1 MILEADDAANIVL
14 EHIKPIG
21 LERISIFESL
31 NRIAGEKITSRR
43 NLPPYDTSA
52 MDGYALKS
60 ADTSDNGA
68 TLKVKGVI
76 AAGDNV
82 SGLSIENGECYRIM
96 TGAFLPMGADSV
108 IQHELTDNGKENVN
122 IPQKV
127 KNGFCVRYKGEDLKE
142 GDVIDRIGERLS
154 PYHIGRYVSAGIF
167 YTSVYRKPRI
177 ALISTGNEIA
187 DPAVQDKADMIFD
200 SNSQM
205 ASLFFKQ
212 LGADVSYIGVIPDD
226 KDALLNTFKTFKNFD
241 MIVTSAGISAGD
253 FDYMNLIADK
263 LGIKWIFNRINQKPG
278 QHMSF
283 GFMGDT
289 PIFAC
294 PGNPVSAMFCNFY
307 YVKPALQKMMGLKEY
322 RNKPVSV
329 ILGADVT
336 KKKGRVQF
344 DRVKIVIENGK
355 LVAYPFTTQDSHI
368 IESLVSANAYA
379 KFTNEMIGTVAKGT
393 ELSAYIFNS
402 EQVFG

>member
-1 MILEADDAANIVL
+1 MILEADDAVNIVL
-14 EHIKPIG
+14 DNIKPLG
-21 LERISIFESL
+21 MERISIFESL
-31 NRIAGEKITSRR
+31 NRVIGEEIISRR

-52 MDGYALKS
+52 MDGYAIK
-60 ADTSDNGA
+60 AEDTKNNGC

-82 SGLSIENGECYRIM
+82 SGLSINNGECYRIM

-108 IQHELTDNGKENVN
+108 IQHELTDNGKETVN
-122 IPQKV
+122 IGQEV
-127 KNGFCVRYKGEDLKE
+127 KHGFCVRYKGEDLKT
-142 GDVIDRIGERLS
+142 GDIINRIGERFS
-154 PYHIGRYVSAGIF
+154 PYHIGRYISAGIF

-187 DPAVQDKADMIFD
+187 DPSIQDKPDMIFD

-205 ASLFFKQ
+205 ASQFFTQ
-212 LGADVSYIGVIPDD
+212 LGADVSYIGVVEDSAEAI
-226 KDALLNTFKTFKNFD
+226 LNTFKTLKNYD

-253 FDYMNLIADK
+253 FDYMNLIADE
-263 LGIKWIFNRINQKPG
+263 LGIKWLFSRINQKPG

-283 GFMGDT
+283 GFMGET
-289 PIFAC
+289 PVFAC

-329 ILGADVT
+329 ILGADVI

-344 DRVKIVIENGK
+344 DRVKVVIENGK
-355 LVAYPFTTQDSHI
+355 LKAYPFTTQDSHI

-379 KFTNEMIGTVAKGT
+379 KFTNEMVGTVAQGT
-393 ELSAYIFNS
+393 ELDAYIFNA

>member
-1 MILEADDAANIVL
+1 MILEADNAVNIVL
-14 EHIKPIG
+14 DNIKPLG
-21 LERISIFESL
+21 MERISIFESL
-31 NRIAGEKITSRR
+31 NRVIGEEIISRR
-43 NLPPYDTSA
+43 DLPPYDTSA
-52 MDGYALKS
+52 MDGYAIK
-60 ADTSDNGA
+60 AEDTKNNGC

-82 SGLSIENGECYRIM
+82 SGLSINNGECYRIM

-108 IQHELTDNGKENVN
+108 IQHELTDNGKETVN
-122 IPQKV
+122 IGQEV
-127 KNGFCVRYKGEDLKE
+127 KHGFCVRYKGEDLKT
-142 GDVIDRIGERLS
+142 GDIINRIGEHFS
-154 PYHIGRYVSAGIF
+154 PYHIGRYISAGIF

-187 DPAVQDKADMIFD
+187 DPSIQDKPDMIFD

-205 ASLFFKQ
+205 ASQFFTQ
-212 LGADVSYIGVIPDD
+212 LGADVSYIGVVEDSAE
-226 KDALLNTFKTFKNFD
+226 ALLNTFKTLKNYD
-241 MIVTSAGISAGD
+241 MIVTSAGISTGD
-253 FDYMNLIADK
+253 FDYMNLIADE
-263 LGIKWIFNRINQKPG
+263 LGIKWLFSRINQKPG

-283 GFMGDT
+283 GFMGET
-289 PIFAC
+289 PVFAC

-329 ILGADVT
+329 ILGADVI

-344 DRVKIVIENGK
+344 DRVKVVIENGK
-355 LVAYPFTTQDSHI
+355 LKAYPFTTQDSHI

-379 KFTNEMIGTVAKGT
+379 KFTNEMVGTVAQGT
-393 ELSAYIFNS
+393 ELDAYIFNA